1 MESVEI
7 QKTDSHSSHR
17 PWKSPGDSHIPSGP
31 TILLIL
37 TTGDQ
42 TSFGK
47 VSPMSPG
54 HNVTYVPGR
63 TTPGVSQGIVEP
75 PCVSMRTDARPCSW
89 GGQSC
94 RQPASSRLVRWRRLP
109 ADSPPPK
116 NCYRSIRGD

>member
-63 TTPGVSQGIVEP
+63 TAICAPVTISQ
-75 PCVSMRTDARPCSW
+75 
-89 GGQSC
+89 
-94 RQPASSRLVRWRRLP
+94 RRATKHP
-109 ADSPPPK
+109 TPPPALTPAHYSSSPLPPAAG
-116 NCYRSIRGD
+116 NRS

>member
-54 HNVTYVPGR
+54 HNVTYDPGRTLGTPDKDSRNQYQHPSNPHLERSRVPGR
-63 TTPGVSQGIVEP
+63 VHIAMADVADHRQFDRHHDSRDSCGDPEIV
-75 PCVSMRTDARPCSW
+75 D
-89 GGQSC
+89 Q
-94 RQPASSRLVRWRRLP
+94 
-109 ADSPPPK
+109 
-116 NCYRSIRGD
+116 I

>member
-63 TTPGVSQGIVEP
+63 TTIAKSLTSARMLTHVAQCRRGTA
-75 PCVSMRTDARPCSW
+75 MRQHA
-89 GGQSC
+89 G
-94 RQPASSRLVRWRRLP
+94 RWAYLQLTE
-109 ADSPPPK
+109 SVI
-116 NCYRSIRGD
+116 SIA